1 VRNNRNQINRL
12 FTLHNRVAQI
22 KKYVLGKLG
31 TLSTEFG
38 TFVQKGDKYV
48 ATVPE
53 GFVAI
58 DRLSNDAVKL
68 VDRIEFSKAN
78 FTISKSWKQ

>member
-1 VRNNRNQINRL
+1 
-12 FTLHNRVAQI
+12 VAQL
-22 KKYVLGKLG
+22 KKFVLSKLT

-78 FTISKSWKQ
+78 FTITKSWKK

>member
-1 VRNNRNQINRL
+1 
-12 FTLHNRVAQI
+12 
-22 KKYVLGKLG
+22 
-31 TLSTEFG
+31 
-38 TFVQKGDKYV
+38 V